1 MNTLNGT
8 NRDNVVTFVTPDD
21 SHTGFSRSVTTALAT
36 LRDSIGDSLEL
47 DGVMRRVW
55 EISKTVLPHD
65 RIGLSF
71 IDNDGQRVKAHYYR
85 ADYSDIKLGG
95 EYTDGLANSS
105 LKEILEQ
112 KKARLIHDL
121 VEYLRIHPHSV
132 STQLLVAEGV
142 RSNLTL
148 PLTVEGREVGFLFFS
163 SKKPEAFTGVHA
175 RILLNVSHIIA
186 QTVEKVWRIHLLKEK
201 TSDYLS
207 VLGFVSHEIKSPLAS
222 LMTVGTTYLKGYM
235 GAVDPVAEKTMGKMV
250 RTAGYL
256 VNMVNN
262 YLDLSRLESGE
273 MKFDPRDGVDFLT
286 DVVGFAVDMAVARAE
301 ERGSKIDVQSEG
313 DDVTLFG
320 DLDLLRNVA
329 VNLID
334 NAVKYGYDDIVVQV
348 NLKVENRMLEFKVR
362 NPGVGFT
369 KEQARKL
376 FQRFSRLKQKG
387 TEDRRGT
394 GLGLYLTWW
403 IVQKHGGRIAADSEP
418 GQWAEFTVFLPI
430 KNKI

>member
-1 MNTLNGT
+1 MNI
-8 NRDNVVTFVTPDD
+8 VTYVTPAD
-21 SHTGFSRSVTTALAT
+21 SGEAFGPEITAALDT

-47 DGVMRRVW
+47 EGVMERVW

-65 RIGLSF
+65 RVGLSF
-71 IDNDGQRVKAHYYR
+71 IDADGERVKAHYFK
-85 ADYSDIKLGG
+85 ADYEGIKLG
-95 EYTDGLANSS
+95 DGYSDGMANSS
-105 LKEILEQ
+105 LKPIVQ
-112 KKARLIHDL
+112 RKKARLIGDL
-121 VEYLRIHPHSV
+121 EDYLRSHPHST
-132 STQLLVAEGV
+132 STRLLVAEGV

-163 SKKPEAFTGVHA
+163 SRLPNAFTEEHA
-175 RILLNVSHIIA
+175 RVLLTVSRIIS
-186 QTVEKVWRIHLLKEK
+186 QTVEKVWRIHQLQER
-201 TSDYLS
+201 TNDYLS

-222 LMTVGTTYLKGYM
+222 LITVGKTYMKGYM
-235 GAVDPVAEKTMGKMV
+235 GEVDPKAEQTMGKMV

-273 MKFDPRDGVDFLT
+273 MKFEPKEGVDFMN
-286 DVVGFAVDMAVARAE
+286 DVVSFAVDTVTARAE
-301 ERGSKIDVQSEG
+301 ERGSTIDVHAQDGEI
-313 DDVTLFG
+313 VMFG
-320 DLDLLRNVA
+320 DMDLLRIVA

-334 NAVKYGYDDIVVQV
+334 NGVKYGFENIAVQV
-348 NLKVENRMLEFKVR
+348 NVAVEDGDLVMSVR

-403 IVQKHGGRIAADSEP
+403 IVQKHGGRISADSEP
-418 GQWAEFTVFLPI
+418 GEWAQFTVRLPLR
-430 KNKI
+430 KQA